1 MGVAKKGVGVSE
13 VATPPAEA
21 VAELA
26 GLGVEAAAAAAAWR
40 LAMLLCKKRG
50 TPVKALRLDASLSA
64 ANCLFHLFLLF

>member
-13 VATPPAEA
+13 ELTPAVG